1 MWKKIKS
8 LLGGCSCGCGMPNPR
23 HVLVVDDGQSER
35 TFYSATLKKAG
46 YTVDTACCA
55 KEAMDVVRQ
64 KRPDVILMDFCMPD
78 MNGNELC
85 RRLKDM
91 DETAD
96 IPVIFLTGSAR
107 STDVVDCFDAGGE
120 YFLTKPIQAKSLIR
134 QVKMV
139 LSDFERRQTCT
150 QVQ

>member
-1 MWKKIKS
+1 MWKIIES
-8 LLGGCSCGCGMPNPR
+8 LFTKTRQKNSCGCHR

-55 KEAMDVVRQ
+55 KEALEVVQQ
-64 KRPDVILMDFCMPD
+64 KKPNVILMDFSMPD

-85 RRLKDM
+85 RHLKASD
-91 DETAD
+91 DTAG

-107 STDVVDCFDAGGE
+107 STDVMDCFDAGGE

-134 QVKMV
+134 QVNTV
-139 LSDFERRQTCT
+139 LGDFEHRQACN

>member
-1 MWKKIKS
+1 MWKTIRS
-8 LLGGCSCGCGMPNPR
+8 FFSGCSCGCDPSNHK

-55 KEAMDVVRQ
+55 KEALEVVQQ
-64 KRPDVILMDFCMPD
+64 KKPNVILMDFCMPD

-85 RRLKDM
+85 RQLKRSD
-91 DETAD
+91 DTAE

-107 STDVVDCFDAGGE
+107 STDVMDCFDAGGE

-134 QVKMV
+134 QVNTV
-139 LSDFERRQTCT
+139 LSDFEHRQACN
-150 QVQ
+150 QAK